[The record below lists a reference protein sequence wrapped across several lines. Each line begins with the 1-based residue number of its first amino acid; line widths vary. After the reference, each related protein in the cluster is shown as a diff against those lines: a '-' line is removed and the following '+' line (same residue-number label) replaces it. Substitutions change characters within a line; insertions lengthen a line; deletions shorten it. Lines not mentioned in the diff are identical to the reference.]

1 MINDPSIT
9 HPSQGLLGS
18 SLALNQAQP
27 HFLSAQQIE
36 DIGRLGSRKGTFQTT
51 HSPDAAMANSIN
63 TNRLPPINEQLSID
77 DMASQNHSQVA
88 SLHNANV
95 MFKQELV
102 LLRKQLA
109 DARSTHLFLKK
120 QNLQLEH

>member
-1 MINDPSIT
+1 
-9 HPSQGLLGS
+9 
-18 SLALNQAQP
+18 
-27 HFLSAQQIE
+27 
-36 DIGRLGSRKGTFQTT
+36 
-51 HSPDAAMANSIN
+51 MANSIN
-63 TNRLPPINEQLSID
+63 TNRLPPVHEQLSID

-88 SLHNANV
+88 SLHNTNV